1 MADTPKRRS
10 PQDNSIDLDGASP
23 PGPNKGERAYSETIR
38 SRYFIEDKAEN
49 ATFYRDYK
57 GQELAFRLDRQGG
70 RLVTKGEDIA
80 TVRDMLSV
88 AESEGWK
95 AVKLGGSQEFR
106 REAWIEAATRDIE
119 AQGYT
124 PTDLDRQEAEKRRA
138 RRDRDDGPAPR
149 NQAPT
154 RGGDDDGPGKPSGP
168 RSPQAPD
175 SNVLSLEIEKAART
189 TRTVQ
194 RDEARLERDEVRLT
208 EDQAG
213 GRRGAVARDEA
224 RLQRDEARLGSD
236 RARLSDAAQSILAA
250 IGGRIDK
257 EMSGLT
263 GLEKEQLKDFTAG
276 LLAAREQEVGR
287 LQDPGP
293 VPARYRRAPQE
304 QAPERVSAPSREP
317 EPEPL
322 FPLPR
327 RHRDRDAER
336 TL

>member
-1 MADTPKRRS
+1 MAEDPKRRAALE
-10 PQDNSIDLDGASP
+10 NSIDLEGVP
-23 PGPNKGERAYSETIR
+23 PEPTKGGRAYTEAIKG
-38 SRYFIEDKAEN
+38 RYFIEDRAIN

-57 GQELAFRLDRQGG
+57 GQEVAFQLDRQGS

-80 TVRDMLSV
+80 TVRDMLSL

-95 AVKLGGSQEFR
+95 SVKLGGSKEFR
-106 REAWIEAATRDIE
+106 REAWIEAAARDIE

-124 PTDLDRQEAEKRRA
+124 PTDLERQEAERRRA
-138 RRDRDDGPAPR
+138 RRERDGGRPP
-149 NQAPT
+149 QAQPPT

-168 RSPQAPD
+168 RPPQAPD

-194 RDEARLERDEVRLT
+194 QDEARLERDEVRLA
-208 EDQAG
+208 EDQA
-213 GRRGAVARDEA
+213 RGQSGAAARDEA
-224 RLQRDEARLGSD
+224 RLQRDEARLGRD

-263 GLEKEQLKDFTAG
+263 SLEKEQLKDFTAG
-276 LLAAREQEVGR
+276 LLAAREQQVGR

-293 VPARYRRAPQE
+293 IPQQYQRASQE
-304 QAPERVSAPSREP
+304 QAPERAAVPSREA